1 MVKIRALAIIGF
13 LAILGSRAVAMSP
26 QEVPA
31 EVKACKTIADDQE
44 RLKCFDGL
52 LGATPKPEKS
62 EEGKQANW
70 SIEET
75 KSPTDGTPQV
85 IAANL
90 VGNTVLILRCKEQT
104 TEAAFST
111 QFNYLGYKS
120 VVSGGWRP
128 LRRRL
133 DFGRQR
139 AVTED
144 IQAARA
150 TCSREA
156 AQVHG
161 RSSLSRLFGQRLTRR
176 TRTWAK

>member
-1 MVKIRALAIIGF
+1 MKYVYILHSLAF
-13 LAILGSRAVAMSP
+13 PDRYY
-26 QEVPA
+26 
-31 EVKACKTIADDQE
+31 T
-44 RLKCFDGL
+44 
-52 LGATPKPEKS
+52 
-62 EEGKQANW
+62 
-70 SIEET
+70 
-75 KSPTDGTPQV
+75 
-85 IAANL
+85 
-90 VGNTVLILRCKEQT
+90 
-104 TEAAFST
+104 
-111 QFNYLGYKS
+111 
-120 VVSGGWRP
+120 VSGGWRP

-156 AQVHG
+156 AQAHG